1 MTAIQWFP
9 GHMRDTEQLLKKAL
23 SSVDLVMEIID
34 ARLPMSSS
42 NPLVDKLCKNV
53 LRVKILNKKDLAD
66 PEATGKW
73 LSYFEE
79 YHGCKAF
86 AVTGTIPSDIW
97 KALNICIEK
106 IQKCR
111 FRRVRIMVAGIP
123 NTGKS
128 TIINSLAGKKIAKT
142 GNVPAI
148 TRHQQRTTLKNK
160 VDIYDTPG
168 ILWPVMENHE
178 GSYRLAASGAIS
190 DTIIDYYDIALFTA
204 KFLIENYP
212 SLLSERYGLPD
223 SLPGDALELIKRIGK
238 LRGCLKKGGLIDY
251 QKASET
257 MIRELRAG
265 KIGKI
270 TLELPEV
277 IV

>member
-1 MTAIQWFP
+1 
-9 GHMRDTEQLLKKAL
+9 
-23 SSVDLVMEIID
+23 MEIID

-42 NPLVDKLCKNV
+42 NPLVDKLCKN
-53 LRVKILNKKDLAD
+53 LMRVKILNKKDLAD

-73 LSYFEE
+73 LNYFEKHHSCE
-79 YHGCKAF
+79 AF
-86 AVTGTIPSDIW
+86 AVTGTISSDIW
-97 KALNICIEK
+97 KALNRCLGK
-106 IQKCR
+106 IQKGK

-168 ILWPVMENHE
+168 ILWPVMEDHE

-190 DTIIDYYDIALFTA
+190 DTVIDYNEIALFTA
-204 KFLIENYP
+204 KFLIKNYP

-223 SLPGDALELIKRIGK
+223 SFHGDALELIKRIGE
-238 LRGCLKKGGLIDY
+238 LRGCLKKGGIIDY
-251 QKASET
+251 QKASEA